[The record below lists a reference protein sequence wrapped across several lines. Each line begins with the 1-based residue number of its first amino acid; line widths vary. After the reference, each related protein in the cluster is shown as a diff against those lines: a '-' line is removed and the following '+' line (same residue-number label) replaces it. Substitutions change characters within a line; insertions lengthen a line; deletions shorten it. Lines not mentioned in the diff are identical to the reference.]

1 MVFTLVSVFSH
12 PPVRQFNQTRRHR
25 RRKARRPVRGV
36 STYRLWHTPER
47 ISQIG
52 LRKKQN
58 KFEND
63 KSRRKLLRD
72 FLYQEFLKSFIS
84 RTLPFATRLRKVLL
98 LRRKSS
104 FSAIYIILKHIDKKA
119 ELSYNKYKYCIIAA
133 KCFKI
138 EKNRK
143 AEVCGYASVNSTTEL
158 KRKTKQIRKIIDK

>member
-58 KFEND
+58 KFESKKRPQKIQSLRSFFNKAMD
-63 KSRRKLLRD
+63 RK
-72 FLYQEFLKSFIS
+72 IS
-84 RTLPFATRLRKVLL
+84 VLQYFPESLSLTAVVFFSKVHIKGSHFPVFYESPVRSTNAEVLL
-98 LRRKSS
+98 LFCNIPQHR
-104 FSAIYIILKHIDKKA
+104 
-119 ELSYNKYKYCIIAA
+119 
-133 KCFKI
+133 
-138 EKNRK
+138 
-143 AEVCGYASVNSTTEL
+143 
-158 KRKTKQIRKIIDK
+158 